1 MNEYKLMKLD
11 PLAFPRDYNPICELT
26 GQKATIQLITNDGFA
41 LNYYSREVA
50 EQAWNG
56 IIKKIIHLLVPLR
69 APAPIV
75 GTAEE
80 RAKREASMVI
90 SKRSLIDFCLSE
102 SSNLLSVQ
110 RFALAV
116 PAAKEALKFSREV
129 DGDKSVAVIEPYL
142 QLAQAY
148 LGLHDHGRA
157 EEFLSLARW
166 IAMSNKDCSDSTR
179 YRLHMLMGR
188 VAIARGN
195 FDGAKRDYASSVYFS
210 ACAFGA
216 ESVAS
221 SIGYFRLGDV
231 FLGQGNVESALAFFD
246 KVVDIWYKYL
256 STMHN
261 NAINKA
267 AVATGRAEGDATFEP
282 LEDLSEE
289 YLSDGH
295 NQLEQVLETRR
306 RLLGAVH
313 IATGEVQFTLGLF
326 ELYLLGNDEAAE
338 AFTGCTHTDTR
349 LTTSR
354 HTYIYPLNSLRIT
367 QFRHITN
374 PLTTTHPLS
383 SLHISHPFDATHTLI
398 ILTHT
403 HLITNSLHIMHSLN
417 PHAPSTLRKSAVLTH
432 P

>member
-1 MNEYKLMKLD
+1 MNEYKLQKLD
-11 PLAFPRDYNPICELT
+11 ALAFPRDYNPICELT
-26 GQKATIQLITNDGFA
+26 GQRATVQLITNDGFA
-41 LNYYSREVA
+41 LNYFSRDVA

-69 APAPIV
+69 AAAPIV

-80 RAKREASMVI
+80 RAKREASLML

-110 RFALAV
+110 RYALAV
-116 PAAKEALKFSREV
+116 PAAQEALKFSREV

-148 LGLHDHGRA
+148 LGLHDHKRA

-179 YRLHMLMGR
+179 YRLHMLIGR
-188 VAIARGN
+188 VSTARGN
-195 FDGAKRDYASSVYFS
+195 FDGAKRDYASSVYYA

-246 KVVDIWYKYL
+246 KVVEIWYKYL

-261 NAINKA
+261 NATNKA
-267 AVATGRAEGDATFEP
+267 AVATGQDGEAVFEP
-282 LEDLSEE
+282 LEEVRS
-289 YLSDGH
+289 
-295 NQLEQVLETRR
+295 LEPLPPIGTR
-306 RLLGAVH
+306 
-313 IATGEVQFTLGLF
+313 T
-326 ELYLLGNDEAAE
+326 
-338 AFTGCTHTDTR
+338 
-349 LTTSR
+349 
-354 HTYIYPLNSLRIT
+354 
-367 QFRHITN
+367 
-374 PLTTTHPLS
+374 
-383 SLHISHPFDATHTLI
+383 
-398 ILTHT
+398 
-403 HLITNSLHIMHSLN
+403 
-417 PHAPSTLRKSAVLTH
+417 
-432 P
+432 